1 MSSKRLDAIN
11 DYTRAGYRLRVDC
24 TGCNRIVIID
34 PLEIVL
40 LCQRRNWSKQIAA
53 VERRLRCSK
62 CGSRAIRLGPAFGSQ
77 AEP

>member
-24 TGCNRIVIID
+24 RGCNRVVVID

-40 LCQRRNWSKQIAA
+40 LCQRRNWSKQIGEI
-53 VERRLRCSK
+53 ERRLRCSK
-62 CGSRAIRLGPAFGSQ
+62 CGSRDVRLGPAFGS
-77 AEP
+77 